1 VNYSPLVLIVG
12 ALVGVWWFVDAKKR
26 YKGPVRTI
34 DEAPMD
40 SAGEPPES
48 AATPTP
54 AS

>member
-12 ALVGVWWFVDAKKR
+12 ALVGIWWFLGAKRR
-26 YKGPVRTI
+26 YTGPVRTI

-40 SAGEPPES
+40 TVGEPDS
-48 AATPTP
+48 APTPTP